1 MDIKAS
7 KGNDTD
13 LGKNS
18 SFTTIS
24 HYSFENT
31 EQTFIELASE
41 QRLSIL
47 FKLSE
52 QDTKLSKLAK
62 DLNVTMQEIHR
73 NVNRLMDVGLIKKNS
88 DGTFSLTT
96 FGNTIIKQIPAYDF
110 LSRNKEYFSGH
121 FLGEIPMKFIQRIGA
136 LDNSEYIH
144 GMVAVMERWKQI
156 YKESAD
162 YIYGMLPQIPLDLI
176 ESVIPKIKE
185 DGIKFNYI
193 LPQKAA
199 VPKKR
204 TELLKDAG
212 FYDLLKNLVVLRR
225 PQGVQAGAGPA
236 APARAAGA
244 VRPDL
249 PPPHRVRHPRPAARA
264 AAREQG
270 GAAGRAGAARGAPA
284 HQRVRAGPAAP
295 GDQAQD
301 LRRHALG
308 GRARVPR
315 RVPRPAADLR
325 QAGRVVLGLPRP
337 SPGRARRGRSLP
349 ARPRQ
354 AALSAGLS
362 ARAFA
367 PRTERSLYPVETTR
381 FARHRWRILFR
392 TPMPGVEAVS

>member
-18 SFTTIS
+18 SFTTSS
-24 HYSFENT
+24 HYAFENT

-156 YKESAD
+156 YKESSD

-212 FYDLLKNLVVLRR
+212 FYDLLKNEERLVERRMVDKVQVAVVLNEK
-225 PQGVQAGAGPA
+225 QSTVMFPA
-236 APARAAGA
+236 SNDKA
-244 VRPDL
+244 V
-249 PPPHRVRHPRPAARA
+249 
-264 AAREQG
+264 
-270 GAAGRAGAARGAPA
+270 
-284 HQRVRAGPAAP
+284 
-295 GDQAQD
+295 
-301 LRRHALG
+301 
-308 GRARVPR
+308 
-315 RVPRPAADLR
+315 ADMNAMFYSKDDPL
-325 QAGRVVLGLPRP
+325 VHEWCLD
-337 SPGRARRGRSLP
+337 
-349 ARPRQ
+349 
-354 AALSAGLS
+354 
-362 ARAFA
+362 
-367 PRTERSLYPVETTR
+367 Y
-381 FARHRWRILFR
+381 FR
-392 TPMPGVEAVS
+392 YCWYNSKSFDESKLLEV

>member
-193 LPQKAA
+193 LPQKAV

-204 TELLKDAG
+204 ASLLKDAG
-212 FYDLLKNLVVLRR
+212 FYDLLKNEERLVERRMVDKVQVAVVLNEK
-225 PQGVQAGAGPA
+225 QSTVMFPA
-236 APARAAGA
+236 SNDKA
-244 VRPDL
+244 V
-249 PPPHRVRHPRPAARA
+249 
-264 AAREQG
+264 
-270 GAAGRAGAARGAPA
+270 
-284 HQRVRAGPAAP
+284 
-295 GDQAQD
+295 
-301 LRRHALG
+301 
-308 GRARVPR
+308 
-315 RVPRPAADLR
+315 ADMNSMFYSEDN
-325 QAGRVVLGLPRP
+325 P
-337 SPGRARRGRSLP
+337 
-349 ARPRQ
+349 
-354 AALSAGLS
+354 
-362 ARAFA
+362 
-367 PRTERSLYPVETTR
+367 
-381 FARHRWRILFR
+381 LFHEWCLDYFR
-392 TPMPGVEAVS
+392 YCWYNSKSFDESKLLEV

>member
-13 LGKNS
+13 LDRNS

-62 DLNVTMQEIHR
+62 DLDVTMQEIHR

-156 YKESAD
+156 YKESSD

-176 ESVIPKIKE
+176 ESIIPKIKE
-185 DGIKFNYI
+185 EGIKFNYI

-212 FYDLLKNLVVLRR
+212 FYDLLKNEERLVERRMVDQVQVAVVLNEK
-225 PQGVQAGAGPA
+225 QSTVMFPA
-236 APARAAGA
+236 SNDKA
-244 VRPDL
+244 V
-249 PPPHRVRHPRPAARA
+249 
-264 AAREQG
+264 
-270 GAAGRAGAARGAPA
+270 
-284 HQRVRAGPAAP
+284 
-295 GDQAQD
+295 
-301 LRRHALG
+301 
-308 GRARVPR
+308 
-315 RVPRPAADLR
+315 ADMNSMFYSK
-325 QAGRVVLGLPRP
+325 GNP
-337 SPGRARRGRSLP
+337 
-349 ARPRQ
+349 
-354 AALSAGLS
+354 
-362 ARAFA
+362 
-367 PRTERSLYPVETTR
+367 
-381 FARHRWRILFR
+381 LFHEWCLDYFR
-392 TPMPGVEAVS
+392 YCWYNSKSFDESKLLEV